1 LAKICKE
8 TKAKISKY
16 VAAYPEL
23 FITSSEDGTGIEALR
38 AHLSGFASAKG
49 RSNCPLKRETQFNT
63 QNRIKFRQAI
73 ALLAGLPIISAVNRR
88 KAIGISALFSKNPA

>member
-38 AHLSGFASAKG
+38 AHLSGFALPKADRAAPKAGKRDLTPKTELNCAKLL
-49 RSNCPLKRETQFNT
+49 RSWPDCR
-63 QNRIKFRQAI
+63 
-73 ALLAGLPIISAVNRR
+73 
-88 KAIGISALFSKNPA
+88 